1 LTSVFLRA
9 PWTAGRTP
17 SAGRWSR
24 RPKISRVCIAAI
36 EADGEGGASGAYSET
51 VSLLLRVAR
60 RLEAVSGEM
69 HRLAKASEV
78 PS

>member
-1 LTSVFLRA
+1 
-9 PWTAGRTP
+9 
-17 SAGRWSR
+17 
-24 RPKISRVCIAAI
+24 VCIAAI